1 MRNSK
6 VTHDKCSAPDKA
18 SVVGEKVVTPSSIV
32 QIAFQCRYVYPTT
45 PSTTAGLAVSEKPKL
60 ALPNGDSHSEN
71 GDATQAESVT
81 EVEDAVPSIDTE
93 KVSEKVSNDE
103 KVADLK
109 EAILDKVV
117 ARKGKAVEK
126 RVFPPNGY
134 AHAPRWPFVS
144 PTLSLVC
151 VSLIRPTQLRKPHF
165 QVLLGDSKLDKVIVH
180 PTRITDIP
188 LPRPDGLP
196 SEPRGFTLQ
205 FQAPPQANLYSF
217 VLYASSDTFLGAD
230 VDRPIMVSWFEVFCS
245 AVVKAC

>member
-1 MRNSK
+1 MRTSR
-6 VTHDKCSAPDKA
+6 VSHDNRSAPDKA

-45 PSTTAGLAVSEKPKL
+45 PSTTASRVISEKPKL

-71 GDATQAESVT
+71 GNATQAESVT

-93 KVSEKVSNDE
+93 KVPNEE

-109 EAILDKVV
+109 EAIVDKVV
-117 ARKGKAVEK
+117 ARKGKIAEK
-126 RVFPPNGY
+126 RNFPPNGY

-144 PTLSLVC
+144 PTLSLVF
-151 VSLIRPTQLRKPHF
+151 VVLIRATQLRKPHF

-188 LPRPDGLP
+188 LPRADGLP
-196 SEPRGFTLQ
+196 SEPREFTLQ

-230 VDRPIMVSWFEVFCS
+230 VDRPIMVSWSDLC
-245 AVVKAC
+245 